1 MKHQVRMLGKLGMGW
16 ALFVGVLGTLVG
28 LSYHMPIDFR
38 FLVLTGLL
46 FIVSWRCSLLYRL
59 SAASLCLYCGYM
71 IFDSLRVGISG
82 WTAVWL
88 IMTLVTSTAVGVSW
102 KQLRPGF

>member
-1 MKHQVRMLGKLGMGW
+1 MKHQVRILGKLGMGW
-16 ALFVGVLGTLVG
+16 AVFVGVIGTLVG

-38 FLVLTGLL
+38 FLALTGLL
-46 FIVSWRCSLLYRL
+46 FLVSWRCSLLYRL

-71 IFDSLRVGISG
+71 IFDGYQSG
-82 WTAVWL
+82 LWQWTAVWL
-88 IMTLVTSTAVGVSW
+88 IMTLVSSTAVNRSW